1 MLVLGIDTSGPAGG
15 STLAN
20 SDAGTFRVI
29 ESAAFSTMR
38 SSSVDGA
45 EYELRFK
52 KQ

>member
-1 MLVLGIDTSGPAGG
+1 MLVLGIDTSDPAGG

-52 KQ
+52 KR